1 MIFIYKN
8 EFVTDTLV
16 EITGS
21 FLTSIAINNF
31 ALNAGFPMTGF
42 SGIALIL
49 YRLFGLPIGIMTI
62 LLNIPVAL
70 ACYRLIGKTFM
81 LKTLRC
87 MIISSIMVDHI
98 APLFPSY
105 TGNVMLCALM
115 TGVLGGIGYALIYMR
130 GSSTGGIDFIIM
142 SAKVLHPHLNLG
154 TIVFLADLI
163 IIFLGGFIFKDIDGI
178 IYGIII
184 TYLHAVVVDKV
195 QYGLNSGKFALIV
208 TNKGR
213 LVCDIINESA
223 GRGST
228 IIPARGGY
236 HHEARDIVMVA
247 CSSKEMYIIEK
258 AIKETLGSDTFIII
272 INSYEIHG
280 EGFKI
285 FGL

>member
-1 MIFIYKN
+1 
-8 EFVTDTLV
+8 
-16 EITGS
+16 
-21 FLTSIAINNF
+21 
-31 ALNAGFPMTGF
+31 
-42 SGIALIL
+42 
-49 YRLFGLPIGIMTI
+49 
-62 LLNIPVAL
+62 
-70 ACYRLIGKTFM
+70 
-81 LKTLRC
+81 